1 LVARLLVIGASIGL
15 VGVAGACLLGR
26 HVLTLLFRPEYAAF
40 AQVFIWLMAAQL
52 VLNVQSFVGYAM
64 TAARWFRAQVW
75 TYGLMLALLL
85 VCSWLTIPRWGG
97 LGAAWATL
105 ASCGIT
111 LVVSLIVLIA
121 KTGSRKDAYDD

>member
-1 LVARLLVIGASIGL
+1 
-15 VGVAGACLLGR
+15 
-26 HVLTLLFRPEYAAF
+26 
-40 AQVFIWLMAAQL
+40 VFIWLLAAQL

-64 TAARWFRAQVW
+64 TAARWFKAQVW
-75 TYGLMLALLL
+75 TYGFMLALLL
-85 VCSWLTIPRWGG
+85 VASWLAIPRWGG

-111 LVVSLIVLIA
+111 LAVSLIVLIA